1 MKKKFSM
8 FMAGAA
14 LAFGTVAAE
23 KVWPAGY
30 WQTVTNMMTAATPT
44 GTATARPTISL
55 AEGDSVSY
63 LSSTYAQAVE
73 ARMNLMVGS
82 TNAVA
87 DFSSFPPGTIFS
99 IR

>member
-1 MKKKFSM
+1 MKM
-8 FMAGAA
+8 TILMGMAAMMLGA
-14 LAFGTVAAE
+14 VAAD
-23 KVWPAGY
+23 KVWPTGY

-44 GTATARPTISL
+44 GTATASPTISL

-82 TNAVA
+82 ANAVA